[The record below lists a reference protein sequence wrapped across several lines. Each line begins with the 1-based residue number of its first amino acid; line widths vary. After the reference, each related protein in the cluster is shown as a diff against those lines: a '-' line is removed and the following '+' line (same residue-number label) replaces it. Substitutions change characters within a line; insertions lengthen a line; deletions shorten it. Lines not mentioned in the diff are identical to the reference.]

1 MVENRGGNSDRSR
14 PGKNHPAKK
23 KSLLQLIGSIPGVL
37 NIASLFYC
45 AIDNSTPTF
54 VRLFGL
60 FALFYLAFPIDLIP
74 DVLML
79 LFGLGALDDIAVL
92 YMAYRLGVSHI
103 TPEHRKKA
111 LYLFDLNEADI

>member
-1 MVENRGGNSDRSR
+1 MVEKQSDNRGGSR

-23 KSLLQLIGSIPGVL
+23 KSLLQMIGSLPGVL
-37 NIASLFYC
+37 NIASLYYC
-45 AIDNSTPTF
+45 AIDSSTPTF

-79 LFGLGALDDIAVL
+79 LFGLGALDDVAVL

-111 LYLFDLNEADI
+111 LLLFDLTEADI

>member
-1 MVENRGGNSDRSR
+1 MVEKQD
-14 PGKNHPAKK
+14 GKQGRAPYNKNNPAKK
-23 KSLLQLIGSIPGVL
+23 KSLLQLIGSLPGVL
-37 NIASLFYC
+37 NVASLYYC
-45 AIDNSTPTF
+45 AIDAATPTF

-92 YMAYRLGVSHI
+92 YMAYKLGVSHI
-103 TPEHRKKA
+103 NDNHRAKA
-111 LYLFDLNEADI
+111 LALFDLAE